1 MRRRGLILGAAGL
14 AGAFGFMMGLGAWRG
29 GDPPPPSG
37 GEGARDGERMDL
49 SRMAWELTDDH
60 GTRVA
65 PRDWLGQA
73 SMVFF
78 GFTWCP
84 GVCPTTLMDIS
95 GWLDDLG
102 PDADRIR
109 VSLIT
114 VDPERDSPQVLG
126 EYLSNFDPRIRGLT
140 GSPEDIA
147 KAAAGFAVK
156 YERVPRDDGDYTMNH
171 TSGVYVFR
179 SSGALSSIIDFHED
193 RQFAV
198 PKIRRAIE

>member
-14 AGAFGFMMGLGAWRG
+14 AGAFGFMMGLDAWRG
-29 GDPPPPSG
+29 GDPPPPRG

-65 PRDWLGQA
+65 PLDWLGQA

-84 GVCPTTLMDIS
+84 DVCPTTLMDIS

-179 SSGALSSIIDFHED
+179 PSGALSSIIDFHED